1 MKQRQQYENKR
12 RRFSAAQTNR
22 SSLFTLIELLVVIA
36 IIAILASM
44 LLPALNQARERS
56 RSISCLNNMKQ
67 ITTGIITYSLSN
79 GDAIIT
85 QGLNGGITY
94 MSVMVKTN
102 VLPESEQLSRCP
114 KAGPHPSVTDVED
127 QVRRFCYPIN
137 VDCFF
142 SDGTKCSVED
152 NSSPR
157 VKEGDITTL
166 LFKKIKSPSKFP
178 LLMEGRVPT
187 LDPYV
192 MRFNLGASGQ
202 EGWMALSWAAHNPQR
217 INMSWADGHANA
229 ATRTEQ
235 YENWNKGNWWNST
248 LEWTW

>member
-12 RRFSAAQTNR
+12 RSFSAAQTNR

-67 ITTGIITYSLSN
+67 ITTGIISYSLSS
-79 GDAIIT
+79 GDAILT
-85 QGLNGGITY
+85 QIDGGSQTY

-102 VLPESEQLSRCP
+102 VLPESEQLCRCP
-114 KAGPHPSVTDVED
+114 KAGPHPDVTTIEG
-127 QVRRFCYPIN
+127 QVRAHCYPIN
-137 VDCFF
+137 VDCFY
-142 SDGTKCSVED
+142 SDGTKCSAED
-152 NSSPR
+152 NSSPK
-157 VKEGDITTL
+157 VWENSITTL

-187 LDPYV
+187 LDTYV

-202 EGWMALSWAAHNPQR
+202 NGWSALSWAAHNPQR

-248 LEWTW
+248 LEWVW

>member
-102 VLPESEQLSRCP
+102 VLP
-114 KAGPHPSVTDVED
+114 
-127 QVRRFCYPIN
+127 
-137 VDCFF
+137 
-142 SDGTKCSVED
+142 
-152 NSSPR
+152 
-157 VKEGDITTL
+157 
-166 LFKKIKSPSKFP
+166 
-178 LLMEGRVPT
+178 
-187 LDPYV
+187 
-192 MRFNLGASGQ
+192 
-202 EGWMALSWAAHNPQR
+202 
-217 INMSWADGHANA
+217 
-229 ATRTEQ
+229 
-235 YENWNKGNWWNST
+235 
-248 LEWTW
+248 

>member
-1 MKQRQQYENKR
+1 MKKRHQYEIGR
-12 RRFSAAQTNR
+12 LLPAAGTSR
-22 SSLFTLIELLVVIA
+22 SSSFTLIELLVVIA

-56 RSISCLNNMKQ
+56 RSIACLNNMKQ

-85 QGLNGGITY
+85 QGLDGGITY

-114 KAGPHPSVTDVED
+114 KAGPHPDVTTTEE
-127 QVRRFCYPIN
+127 QVRVHCYPIN

-142 SDGTKCSVED
+142 SDGTKCSEED

-157 VKEGDITTL
+157 VTEGDIATL
-166 LFKKIKSPSKFP
+166 LFKKIKSPSKFS